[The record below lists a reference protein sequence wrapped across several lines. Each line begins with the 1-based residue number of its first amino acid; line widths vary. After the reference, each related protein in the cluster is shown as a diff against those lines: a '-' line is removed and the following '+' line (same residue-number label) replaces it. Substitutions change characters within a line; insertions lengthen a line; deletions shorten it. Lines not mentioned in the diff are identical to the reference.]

1 MSACNYSEKYL
12 PLIEKWIQEGTF
24 ETNVKNF
31 FVPEDAEKLLNSMGM
46 DQIGSIPVRSMEV
59 KDVTFNRGVEVN
71 QDSINVIQYYI
82 GNDSQYRRM
91 NTRFKRAMVETA
103 IYNPNNGGSL
113 INANELN
120 GDISFLNEGIIKYK
134 KSLLKSIALFLNEDV
149 GNIDT
154 LSYDELNDLQKTLL
168 SKYRAQMSENDN
180 TDVYDAYV
188 ILSNFD
194 QMLKNFA
201 PYITVVYPNSNHY
214 HPKRYQYE
222 GPSVKHYTGVMSNNE
237 YASAEDNASDIAKIL
252 LEYFSEI
259 DENGNDIEGA
269 PIGIKGFNSAMTK
282 VYTWA
287 KDNGRIS
294 GNTVTDSNALYNII
308 EDYLN
313 LYATKKLPLLHRTYL
328 TSKLRGIQKYI
339 YGGKI
344 EADLVLSL
352 THQLEK
358 TMPSNYVEYNI
369 ALTGV
374 TDLRYLT
381 ERPVLLQK
389 TMLKECINTAIEY
402 WKRNSKAFEDVLKGL
417 KVEVLNSHT
426 ISFNGVE
433 VQINYDGTFTI
444 PDNLAIENLET
455 IIENISQL
463 YVDDDVVRI
472 ANQIY
477 KKSSLIDL
485 YIPIIAPIILRAKG
499 HEVKI
504 NDGKLNDLG
513 RVLSIMYGSDVLNV
527 VKNGAGNSLPLYQ
540 MLCLAYRHK
549 DIHERIEKQG
559 NTIYNDNIIYN
570 NIDNVL
576 NPQIRSG
583 VIHDGKFKSAA
594 ELTTDEVIHIAILYD
609 FYKNLTSGQTIQ
621 EGINKRSGIIGL
633 QSHVYSDKNKHFIQM
648 FDLEKSWKYKDE
660 NGELIEIVPAEI
672 LRNYIDGK
680 SDNLDS
686 LITAIWQSQKW
697 QLNSLVSKI
706 LSDYR
711 KVFKNETFE
720 KLDDVKAK
728 ISKYKNIDELR
739 EAFVA
744 AGIEFKEEIHASKV
758 SKKWSIN
765 ESLVYLLKQFDS
777 FESTK
782 KFITE
787 IQFERFKSDASKA
800 IDTIKNELTTSGD
813 SVDVD
818 RMLFAYFITDI
829 LFTNNYNQMMV
840 GQVFAHP
847 NKNKRKIDDI
857 KSDLRNTIY
866 KGNKDVTDA
875 QLTAEAQ
882 GIFESE
888 SFASRWI
895 GQVKRMVIYGATYHS
910 YAQGLDDGV
919 SEFVKTAVIEDLPVE
934 TFSIT
939 GLYKDD
945 NDSMDGSGLTHPIFS
960 RLQNRSL
967 LDAAVGANK
976 KTIYHDIDG
985 RYGTPTLLK
994 WAEYEITNEKRRN
1007 SHSVSLEKIYKK
1019 MSSFAI
1025 GNDVNVGISPDN
1037 LYYRDQKTGDHYR
1050 IDYIAIENGVGTII
1064 RTKVNENGVEI
1075 RNEDI
1080 NGNLD
1085 YDTEISM
1092 PITTI
1097 YDIDQ
1102 LLGGAWAETLI
1113 DDRLEFTET
1122 NLDLLTKIVC
1132 DNKLKDHMIGWLV
1145 NKSGMKV
1152 GWSNLNTKSAWTDD
1166 KPLRYTT
1173 LSTRFGGLQMNADH
1187 ELDQAEVT
1195 EMTQVISALEQM
1207 GVMHDVVA
1215 NIYREIGSVCYDSIK
1230 DVIQASETDLEKL
1243 YQIYGKAIIESFN
1256 SGTKDTLGLAQ
1267 SFCALAQKSLQDNKI
1282 TYRIPF
1288 SSSSIN
1294 GIFNSTVTS
1303 QLIRKAIRR
1312 HYSGVAA
1319 VLNPSYNIIEYYSV
1333 GGMQYRK
1340 EELFD
1345 VIKERC
1351 IAIGAP
1357 SLMNYKSVDDFIN
1370 ETQFVI
1376 GNTVVP
1382 NPFVEETTVDQ
1393 IDFEDTV
1400 ILIDENGKY
1409 TTPIKID
1416 NLEKYHLVKTDSRR
1430 ILRHTLRPQN
1440 LKGSNTTFVI
1450 NNQTHSVYESP
1461 YTLALRYFVNNNKS
1475 GAVDAVSFKNE
1486 LTTYFNEKY
1495 GNIFGDVTIQ
1505 AEYISDTIINLIN
1518 EFQINNPGIDVFK
1531 HINIFKKYLLKKQ
1544 QNLLNTLSEGKA
1556 FDWYGNQYIPKDVKV
1571 HAAQIGM
1578 GKKYA
1583 KEFGLRKG
1591 DSIARIKREGAGFFY
1606 RRIGEAFTNNWS
1618 TNAQYDHVLY
1628 DGNGEKIYVKV
1639 LKTEAERNAYK
1650 NPENMTLVSNTDYVV
1665 IDGAIYHGSE
1675 ELCSNEGKE
1684 IWAYEDERGRK
1695 FNLFIVDSYE
1705 RLQELWNTHEYVHRE
1720 DNYTEDNYEELIEF
1734 TNQKRKNPIIPSQWH
1749 SIDELLAKLNE
1760 WENVAINKRKEK
1772 WAEEKYQTFLTSL
1785 QFVGARIPCQNMTS
1799 FAPMEVV
1806 IFSDVEENEIYLPS
1820 MVTWLE
1826 GADYDIDKTYL
1837 LGYSVDSKGRIH
1849 TEGESKKYASDVLK
1863 NHVVS
1868 GMLSVITNPKT
1879 QINLTTPLSVEN
1891 MQNLAARSILGAA
1904 ARRMTPYNSAC
1915 KYMMQIE
1922 NMVGKNVIGN
1932 VATAIKSFFAL
1943 NYVYNEAFNNI
1954 FKALANGD
1962 FTTAQE
1968 LLNKYSFKDSYG
1980 NYRTLANVNM
1990 DAFDNINWNALPENI
2005 RIPLL
2010 EIYNWQAGLDDQ
2022 SLMLAEL
2029 LNVATDNAKELILKK
2044 INADTN
2050 WVDIYTSAFV
2060 LGEDLN
2066 TIGSFM
2072 ISPEISELISKY
2084 SSSLFDPD
2092 ASFETKIQFIEKN
2105 ISEADTPSKKYA
2117 YTELLERVKI
2127 AEELRIL
2134 GKILKINQGM
2144 PTNTADFYEYISKIE
2159 YYIESRLNK
2168 QLIDKY
2174 NGVRNLTSEE
2184 WIGRK
2189 KYYDATIFPYK
2200 NAFKLLKSA
2209 IKKYGYPYEIEDLL
2223 NSDKTELKPELEKA
2237 VTTFENT
2244 MRSLGY
2250 IGHSYWRDY
2259 KAVQEAYSE
2268 WYEDLGKVI
2277 NELKE
2282 NWKKFSI
2289 VRFVKDEDYA
2299 QTTISEYESTK
2310 VKFNI
2315 LDVLKSLPHF
2325 NEMYKVLALNDRIL
2339 TVLSKRN
2346 EIESKVWQKAIHKY
2360 SNGNADIL
2368 MTTPNK
2374 SERKI
2379 LKSLVDDA
2387 LIQTWLTTG
2396 LTDFYLSS
2404 PDGTRLDF
2412 DGNLSIS
2419 KLKSFI
2425 ETSIIPRLRNN
2436 KFIINGQNID
2446 TKSNEFVRRLT
2457 FGKHN
2462 GESIFKLP
2470 FNMSEIDSNPGIKQ
2484 EYEKI
2489 LQAFGELRNIHL
2501 EGGLTIVDVFYLYN
2515 LIVHKDHFGRNSLT
2529 RLFEDLISSKDGEK
2543 LLVFKFNEW
2552 LETINEQEIVD
2563 KVLSSWGASHRI
2575 DFSLTENSTQI
2586 YISTNPLNKSIPFY
2600 SGKANGSDSAWGL
2613 YLRQQGFIVKDYTVD
2628 DWRALS
2634 AEQKGYYEQL
2644 YQATINLIGTEG
2656 WPADSYPGELTRR
2669 DMIQADSATSIF
2681 AIGTL
2686 SNSGKVNGGTKYA
2699 TYAAISQGKPVYLFN
2714 LNNNSWYWYDYNSS
2728 SFIRMNDKP
2737 NLISG
2742 AAVIGTRDDKS
2753 KIGAEALRASGH
2765 EAIKDIIDRSL
2776 KLSTPKTRTVKY
2788 TPKGQT
2794 EQTYTIIGAKIFNNG
2809 GNEVYSD
2816 ENSGHRKLIFV
2827 ELALQEKRAV
2837 KVEYRNVTYV
2847 VNDRNQIFST
2857 SSNKIVYQ
2865 NENDGNRG
2873 VILEKAKEEF
2883 AKLQNVGKSI
2893 NINTISTKTEAF
2905 GVVFPKQGKTS
2916 QALKSEYQQWQI
2928 DNPNGIVAYRVKF
2941 PYNTIEE
2948 VQLGHIGNPFSENA
2962 RGANTVQQFYDW
2974 LVTGNN
2980 FGNEKATDEYRRAI
2994 ISKLLSTPA
3003 NSPILYY
3010 TELNRPSHAT
3020 VLGYLIANKQLL
3032 SNQSSPR
3039 VEIYQG
3045 YWTRKEVESQT
3056 DKIFLFG
3063 DNTDDRVNTHYVPSR
3078 TQAVI
3083 RGLDNAIGIDTKK
3096 NRGTSESSYFTDAD
3110 FDIFKAQV
3118 DESIQRA
3125 IDSGKTIVIPAD
3137 GIGTGKA
3144 ELDKRAPKLFAYLQQ
3159 RLDELK
3165 SLSSTSPV
3173 QFDDSID
3180 ISEESIEEEPVTIGF
3195 DNTVERIDN
3204 ETDFS
3209 ITQDEV
3215 ESILST
3221 PKVIPTGQYKYI
3233 QSLAGKQFSST
3244 EAAVIYYVLE
3254 IAKLDPNTNFEILS
3268 KIDKAQQEILNG
3280 LNSDQ
3285 IAELFEVATK
3295 DLKMSE
3301 WNKDLMT
3308 KLNLG
3313 MLELN
3318 RILTDI
3324 MEDSLH
3330 IDSDYIAEREEILRN
3345 ATINLNPTPVYQTT
3359 PSKQSKLIEVV
3370 RQANEKGVK
3379 GIHIVSHSDLINED
3393 IYIRSANGFVR
3404 NGEIYINIDRA
3415 GDDTVIHEFGH
3426 LYLADAKVNNREKYY
3441 ELLEKVRQ
3449 TKLWSDMKTW
3459 KAYANKIGSDF
3470 DEEVLATMIGD
3481 YYKSE
3486 FGTDYKYTDLVK
3498 EALSLVDGGFIDLI
3512 NSEILP
3518 DLGDTFITNYAL
3530 SQRTATLKHKLVSD
3544 NILKENCL

>member
-12 PLIEKWIQEGTF
+12 PLIEKWKQEGTF
-24 ETNVKNF
+24 ETNVKNL

-46 DQIGSIPVRSMEV
+46 DQIGSVPVRSMEV
-59 KDVTFNRGVEVN
+59 KDVTFNKGVEVN
-71 QDSINVIQYYI
+71 QDSINVVQYYI

-91 NTRFKRAMVETA
+91 NARFKRAMVETA

-120 GDISFLNEGIIKYK
+120 VDISFLNEGIIKYK
-134 KSLLKSIALFLNEDV
+134 KSLLKSIALFLNEEI

-168 SKYRAQMSENDN
+168 SKYKAQISENDN
-180 TDVYDAYV
+180 TDVYDAYI

-222 GPSVKHYTGVMSNNE
+222 GPSVKHYTGVMSNDE

-252 LEYFSEI
+252 LEYFSEV

-294 GNTVTDSNALYNII
+294 GNTVTDSNTLYNII

-358 TMPSNYVEYNI
+358 TMPSNYIEYNI
-369 ALTGV
+369 TLTGA

-389 TMLKECINTAIEY
+389 TMLIECMNTAIDY
-402 WKRNSKAFEDVLKGL
+402 WKHNSNTFKDVLEGI
-417 KVEVLNSHT
+417 EVKQLNSHT
-426 ISFNGVE
+426 YIISFNGVE
-433 VQINYDGTFTI
+433 VQVNSDGTISIPNNSTI
-444 PDNLAIENLET
+444 ANFGS

-463 YVDDDVVRI
+463 YVDPDVERI

-477 KKSSLIDL
+477 TKSSLIDL
-485 YIPIIAPIILRAKG
+485 YMPIIAPIILRAKG
-499 HEVKI
+499 HDVKF
-504 NDGKLNDLG
+504 NDGKINDLG

-540 MLCLAYRHK
+540 MLCLAYRHR
-549 DIHERIEKQG
+549 DIHERIEKQE
-559 NTIYNDNIIYN
+559 NTIYNDNIIYS
-570 NIDNVL
+570 NIKNVL

-583 VIHDGKFKSAA
+583 VIHNGKFKSAA

-609 FYKNLTSGQTIQ
+609 FYKNLTSEQTIQ

-633 QSHVYSDKNKHFIQM
+633 QSHVYSDKNKHFVQM
-648 FDLEKSWKYKDE
+648 FDLNKSWKYRDE
-660 NGELIEIVPAEI
+660 NEELIQIIPAEI

-686 LITAIWQSQKW
+686 LITAIWQSQKG
-697 QLNSLVSKI
+697 QLNSLVSQI
-706 LSDYR
+706 LSNYR

-758 SKKWSIN
+758 SGKWSIN

-800 IDTIKNELTTSGD
+800 IDTIKNELTTTGD

-866 KGNKDVTDA
+866 KGNKDVTDT

-945 NDSMDGSGLTHPIFS
+945 NDSMDGSGFTHPIFS

-1025 GNDVNVGISPDN
+1025 GNDVNVEISPDN
-1037 LYYRDQKTGDHYR
+1037 LYYRDQKTSNHYR
-1050 IDYIAIENGVGTII
+1050 IDYIAIKNGVGTII

-1075 RNEDI
+1075 RNEDV

-1102 LLGGAWAETLI
+1102 LLGGAWAETLT

-1166 KPLRYTT
+1166 NPLRYTT

-1267 SFCALAQKSLQDNKI
+1267 SFCTLAQKSLQDNKI

-1357 SLMNYKSVDDFIN
+1357 SLMNYKSIDDFIN
-1370 ETQFVI
+1370 EIQFEI
-1376 GNTVVP
+1376 RGKIYP

-1400 ILIDENGKY
+1400 ILIDENGNY

-1416 NLEKYHLVKTDSRR
+1416 NLEKYHLVKIDSRR
-1430 ILRHTLRPQN
+1430 ILRHTLRPKN

-1495 GNIFGDVTIQ
+1495 GSIFGDVTVH

-1544 QNLLNTLSEGKA
+1544 QNLLNALSEGKA

-1639 LKTEAERNAYK
+1639 LKSEAERNAYK

-1665 IDGAIYHGSE
+1665 IDGTIYHESE

-1684 IWAYEDERGRK
+1684 LWAYEDERGRK

-1720 DNYTEDNYEELIEF
+1720 DNYTEDNYEKLIEF
-1734 TNQKRKNPIIPSQWH
+1734 TNQKRQNPIIPSQWN

-1760 WENVAINKRKEK
+1760 WENNTINKRKEK

-1837 LGYSVDSKGRIH
+1837 LGYSVDNKGRIH
-1849 TEGESKKYASDVLK
+1849 IEGESKKYASDILK

-1954 FKALANGD
+1954 FKAIANGD
-1962 FTTAQE
+1962 FITAQE

-1980 NYRTLANVNM
+1980 KYRTLANVNM
-1990 DAFDNINWNALPENI
+1990 DAFDNIDWNALPENI
-2005 RIPLL
+2005 KIPLL

-2029 LNVATDNAKELILKK
+2029 LNVATDFL
-2044 INADTN
+2044 
-2050 WVDIYTSAFV
+2050 
-2060 LGEDLN
+2060 
-2066 TIGSFM
+2066 
-2072 ISPEISELISKY
+2072 SE
-2084 SSSLFDPD
+2084 
-2092 ASFETKIQFIEKN
+2092 N
-2105 ISEADTPSKKYA
+2105 
-2117 YTELLERVKI
+2117 
-2127 AEELRIL
+2127 
-2134 GKILKINQGM
+2134 
-2144 PTNTADFYEYISKIE
+2144 
-2159 YYIESRLNK
+2159 
-2168 QLIDKY
+2168 
-2174 NGVRNLTSEE
+2174 
-2184 WIGRK
+2184 
-2189 KYYDATIFPYK
+2189 
-2200 NAFKLLKSA
+2200 
-2209 IKKYGYPYEIEDLL
+2209 
-2223 NSDKTELKPELEKA
+2223 
-2237 VTTFENT
+2237 
-2244 MRSLGY
+2244 
-2250 IGHSYWRDY
+2250 
-2259 KAVQEAYSE
+2259 
-2268 WYEDLGKVI
+2268 
-2277 NELKE
+2277 
-2282 NWKKFSI
+2282 
-2289 VRFVKDEDYA
+2289 
-2299 QTTISEYESTK
+2299 
-2310 VKFNI
+2310 
-2315 LDVLKSLPHF
+2315 
-2325 NEMYKVLALNDRIL
+2325 
-2339 TVLSKRN
+2339 
-2346 EIESKVWQKAIHKY
+2346 
-2360 SNGNADIL
+2360 
-2368 MTTPNK
+2368 
-2374 SERKI
+2374 
-2379 LKSLVDDA
+2379 
-2387 LIQTWLTTG
+2387 
-2396 LTDFYLSS
+2396 
-2404 PDGTRLDF
+2404 
-2412 DGNLSIS
+2412 
-2419 KLKSFI
+2419 
-2425 ETSIIPRLRNN
+2425 
-2436 KFIINGQNID
+2436 
-2446 TKSNEFVRRLT
+2446 
-2457 FGKHN
+2457 
-2462 GESIFKLP
+2462 
-2470 FNMSEIDSNPGIKQ
+2470 
-2484 EYEKI
+2484 
-2489 LQAFGELRNIHL
+2489 
-2501 EGGLTIVDVFYLYN
+2501 N
-2515 LIVHKDHFGRNSLT
+2515 LI
-2529 RLFEDLISSKDGEK
+2529 
-2543 LLVFKFNEW
+2543 
-2552 LETINEQEIVD
+2552 
-2563 KVLSSWGASHRI
+2563 
-2575 DFSLTENSTQI
+2575 
-2586 YISTNPLNKSIPFY
+2586 
-2600 SGKANGSDSAWGL
+2600 
-2613 YLRQQGFIVKDYTVD
+2613 
-2628 DWRALS
+2628 
-2634 AEQKGYYEQL
+2634 
-2644 YQATINLIGTEG
+2644 
-2656 WPADSYPGELTRR
+2656 
-2669 DMIQADSATSIF
+2669 
-2681 AIGTL
+2681 
-2686 SNSGKVNGGTKYA
+2686 
-2699 TYAAISQGKPVYLFN
+2699 
-2714 LNNNSWYWYDYNSS
+2714 
-2728 SFIRMNDKP
+2728 
-2737 NLISG
+2737 
-2742 AAVIGTRDDKS
+2742 
-2753 KIGAEALRASGH
+2753 
-2765 EAIKDIIDRSL
+2765 
-2776 KLSTPKTRTVKY
+2776 
-2788 TPKGQT
+2788 
-2794 EQTYTIIGAKIFNNG
+2794 
-2809 GNEVYSD
+2809 
-2816 ENSGHRKLIFV
+2816 
-2827 ELALQEKRAV
+2827 
-2837 KVEYRNVTYV
+2837 
-2847 VNDRNQIFST
+2847 
-2857 SSNKIVYQ
+2857 
-2865 NENDGNRG
+2865 
-2873 VILEKAKEEF
+2873 
-2883 AKLQNVGKSI
+2883 
-2893 NINTISTKTEAF
+2893 
-2905 GVVFPKQGKTS
+2905 
-2916 QALKSEYQQWQI
+2916 
-2928 DNPNGIVAYRVKF
+2928 
-2941 PYNTIEE
+2941 
-2948 VQLGHIGNPFSENA
+2948 
-2962 RGANTVQQFYDW
+2962 
-2974 LVTGNN
+2974 
-2980 FGNEKATDEYRRAI
+2980 
-2994 ISKLLSTPA
+2994 
-3003 NSPILYY
+3003 
-3010 TELNRPSHAT
+3010 
-3020 VLGYLIANKQLL
+3020 
-3032 SNQSSPR
+3032 
-3039 VEIYQG
+3039 
-3045 YWTRKEVESQT
+3045 
-3056 DKIFLFG
+3056 
-3063 DNTDDRVNTHYVPSR
+3063 
-3078 TQAVI
+3078 
-3083 RGLDNAIGIDTKK
+3083 
-3096 NRGTSESSYFTDAD
+3096 
-3110 FDIFKAQV
+3110 
-3118 DESIQRA
+3118 
-3125 IDSGKTIVIPAD
+3125 
-3137 GIGTGKA
+3137 
-3144 ELDKRAPKLFAYLQQ
+3144 
-3159 RLDELK
+3159 
-3165 SLSSTSPV
+3165 
-3173 QFDDSID
+3173 
-3180 ISEESIEEEPVTIGF
+3180 
-3195 DNTVERIDN
+3195 
-3204 ETDFS
+3204 
-3209 ITQDEV
+3209 
-3215 ESILST
+3215 ILS
-3221 PKVIPTGQYKYI
+3221 Y
-3233 QSLAGKQFSST
+3233 
-3244 EAAVIYYVLE
+3244 
-3254 IAKLDPNTNFEILS
+3254 
-3268 KIDKAQQEILNG
+3268 
-3280 LNSDQ
+3280 
-3285 IAELFEVATK
+3285 
-3295 DLKMSE
+3295 
-3301 WNKDLMT
+3301 
-3308 KLNLG
+3308 
-3313 MLELN
+3313 
-3318 RILTDI
+3318 
-3324 MEDSLH
+3324 
-3330 IDSDYIAEREEILRN
+3330 
-3345 ATINLNPTPVYQTT
+3345 
-3359 PSKQSKLIEVV
+3359 
-3370 RQANEKGVK
+3370 
-3379 GIHIVSHSDLINED
+3379 
-3393 IYIRSANGFVR
+3393 
-3404 NGEIYINIDRA
+3404 
-3415 GDDTVIHEFGH
+3415 
-3426 LYLADAKVNNREKYY
+3426 
-3441 ELLEKVRQ
+3441 
-3449 TKLWSDMKTW
+3449 
-3459 KAYANKIGSDF
+3459 
-3470 DEEVLATMIGD
+3470 
-3481 YYKSE
+3481 
-3486 FGTDYKYTDLVK
+3486 
-3498 EALSLVDGGFIDLI
+3498 
-3512 NSEILP
+3512 
-3518 DLGDTFITNYAL
+3518 
-3530 SQRTATLKHKLVSD
+3530 
-3544 NILKENCL
+3544 

>member
-12 PLIEKWIQEGTF
+12 PLIEKWKQEGTF
-24 ETNVKNF
+24 EINVPQF

-46 DQIGSIPVRSMEV
+46 DRIGSIPVRSMEV
-59 KDVTFNRGVEVN
+59 KNVTFNKGVEVN
-71 QDSINVIQYYI
+71 QDSINIVQYYI

-91 NTRFKRAMVETA
+91 NARFKRAMVETA

-120 GDISFLNEGIIKYK
+120 GDISFLNDGIIKYK
-134 KSLLKSIALFLNEDV
+134 KSLLKSISLFLNEEI
-149 GNIDT
+149 GNIDS
-154 LSYDELNDLQKTLL
+154 LNYDELNNLQKILL
-168 SKYRAQMSENDN
+168 SKYRAQMSETDN

-222 GPSVKHYTGVMSNNE
+222 GPSVKHYTGVMSNDE

-252 LEYFSEI
+252 LEYFSEV
-259 DENGNDIEGA
+259 DENGNDIEAA

-287 KDNGRIS
+287 KDKGRIS
-294 GNTVTDSNALYNII
+294 GNTVTDSNTLYNII

-358 TMPSNYVEYNI
+358 TMPSNYIEYNI
-369 ALTGV
+369 TLTGT
-374 TDLRYLT
+374 TDMRYLT

-389 TMLKECINTAIEY
+389 TMLKECMNTAIDY
-402 WKRNSKAFEDVLKGL
+402 WKNNRNAFEDVLKGL
-417 KVEVLNSHT
+417 KIKVLNSNT
-426 ISFNGVE
+426 ISFNDVE
-433 VQINYDGTFTI
+433 VKINHDGTFDLLNNST
-444 PDNLAIENLET
+444 IENFES

-463 YVDDDVVRI
+463 YVDPDVERI

-477 KKSSLIDL
+477 KKSSLNDPYTLLDL
-485 YIPIIAPIILRAKG
+485 YMPIIAPIILRAKNY
-499 HEVKI
+499 EVKV

-549 DIHERIEKQG
+549 DIYKRIKNQED
-559 NTIYNDNIIYN
+559 TIYNDNIIYN
-570 NIDNVL
+570 NISNVL

-583 VIHDGKFKSAA
+583 VIHNGKFKSAA

-633 QSHVYSDKNKHFIQM
+633 QSHVYSDKNKHFVQM
-648 FDLEKSWKYKDE
+648 FDLDATWQYTDE
-660 NGELIEIVPAEI
+660 NEESIQIVPAEI

-680 SDNLDS
+680 SDNLDF

-711 KVFKNETFE
+711 KVFKNDTFE

-758 SKKWSIN
+758 SGKWSIN

-782 KFITE
+782 KFVTE

-800 IDTIKNELTTSGD
+800 IDTIKKELTATGD

-847 NKNKRKIDDI
+847 NKNQRKIDNI

-945 NDSMDGSGLTHPIFS
+945 NDSMDGSGFTHPIFS

-1025 GNDVNVGISPDN
+1025 GNGVDVKIKPDN

-1050 IDYIAIENGVGTII
+1050 IDYIVIENGVGTII

-1075 RNEDI
+1075 RNEDV

-1357 SLMNYKSVDDFIN
+1357 SLMNYKSIDDFIN
-1370 ETQFVI
+1370 EIQFEI
-1376 GNTVVP
+1376 GGKIYP

-1400 ILIDENGKY
+1400 ILIDENGNY
-1409 TTPIKID
+1409 TPPIKID

-1440 LKGSNTTFVI
+1440 LKGSNTTFII

-1475 GAVDAVSFKNE
+1475 GAVDTVSFKNE

-1505 AEYISDTIINLIN
+1505 AEYISDIIINLIN

-1544 QNLLNTLSEGKA
+1544 QNLLNALSEGKA
-1556 FDWYGNQYIPKDVKV
+1556 FDWYGNQYIPKNVKV

-1606 RRIGEAFTNNWS
+1606 RRIGEVFTNNWS

-1650 NPENMTLVSNTDYVV
+1650 NPGNMTLVSNTDYIV
-1665 IDGAIYHGSE
+1665 IDGTIYYGNE

-1684 IWAYEDERGRK
+1684 VWAYEDERGRK

-1720 DNYTEDNYEELIEF
+1720 DNYTEDNYLELIEI
-1734 TNQKRKNPIIPSQWH
+1734 TNQKRKNPIIPSQWT
-1749 SIDELLAKLNE
+1749 SIDELLTKLNS
-1760 WENVAINKRKEK
+1760 WENDAINKRKEK

-1849 TEGESKKYASDVLK
+1849 TEGESKKYASDILK

-1943 NYVYNEAFNNI
+1943 NYVYNEAFSNI

-1968 LLNKYSFKDSYG
+1968 LLNKYTFIDSNG

-1990 DAFDNINWNALPENI
+1990 DAFDSINWNALPENI
-2005 RIPLL
+2005 KTPLL

-2029 LNVATDNAKELILKK
+2029 LNVATDFYQK
-2044 INADTN
+2044 I
-2050 WVDIYTSAFV
+2050 IKLF
-2060 LGEDLN
+2060 
-2066 TIGSFM
+2066 
-2072 ISPEISELISKY
+2072 SEL
-2084 SSSLFDPD
+2084 
-2092 ASFETKIQFIEKN
+2092 A
-2105 ISEADTPSKKYA
+2105 
-2117 YTELLERVKI
+2117 
-2127 AEELRIL
+2127 
-2134 GKILKINQGM
+2134 
-2144 PTNTADFYEYISKIE
+2144 
-2159 YYIESRLNK
+2159 
-2168 QLIDKY
+2168 
-2174 NGVRNLTSEE
+2174 
-2184 WIGRK
+2184 
-2189 KYYDATIFPYK
+2189 
-2200 NAFKLLKSA
+2200 KSV
-2209 IKKYGYPYEIEDLL
+2209 
-2223 NSDKTELKPELEKA
+2223 NS
-2237 VTTFENT
+2237 V
-2244 MRSLGY
+2244 
-2250 IGHSYWRDY
+2250 
-2259 KAVQEAYSE
+2259 
-2268 WYEDLGKVI
+2268 
-2277 NELKE
+2277 
-2282 NWKKFSI
+2282 
-2289 VRFVKDEDYA
+2289 
-2299 QTTISEYESTK
+2299 
-2310 VKFNI
+2310 
-2315 LDVLKSLPHF
+2315 
-2325 NEMYKVLALNDRIL
+2325 
-2339 TVLSKRN
+2339 
-2346 EIESKVWQKAIHKY
+2346 
-2360 SNGNADIL
+2360 
-2368 MTTPNK
+2368 
-2374 SERKI
+2374 
-2379 LKSLVDDA
+2379 
-2387 LIQTWLTTG
+2387 
-2396 LTDFYLSS
+2396 
-2404 PDGTRLDF
+2404 
-2412 DGNLSIS
+2412 
-2419 KLKSFI
+2419 
-2425 ETSIIPRLRNN
+2425 
-2436 KFIINGQNID
+2436 
-2446 TKSNEFVRRLT
+2446 
-2457 FGKHN
+2457 
-2462 GESIFKLP
+2462 
-2470 FNMSEIDSNPGIKQ
+2470 
-2484 EYEKI
+2484 
-2489 LQAFGELRNIHL
+2489 
-2501 EGGLTIVDVFYLYN
+2501 
-2515 LIVHKDHFGRNSLT
+2515 
-2529 RLFEDLISSKDGEK
+2529 
-2543 LLVFKFNEW
+2543 
-2552 LETINEQEIVD
+2552 
-2563 KVLSSWGASHRI
+2563 
-2575 DFSLTENSTQI
+2575 
-2586 YISTNPLNKSIPFY
+2586 
-2600 SGKANGSDSAWGL
+2600 
-2613 YLRQQGFIVKDYTVD
+2613 
-2628 DWRALS
+2628 
-2634 AEQKGYYEQL
+2634 
-2644 YQATINLIGTEG
+2644 
-2656 WPADSYPGELTRR
+2656 
-2669 DMIQADSATSIF
+2669 
-2681 AIGTL
+2681 
-2686 SNSGKVNGGTKYA
+2686 NSG
-2699 TYAAISQGKPVYLFN
+2699 
-2714 LNNNSWYWYDYNSS
+2714 
-2728 SFIRMNDKP
+2728 
-2737 NLISG
+2737 
-2742 AAVIGTRDDKS
+2742 
-2753 KIGAEALRASGH
+2753 EALEH
-2765 EAIKDIIDRSL
+2765 
-2776 KLSTPKTRTVKY
+2776 
-2788 TPKGQT
+2788 
-2794 EQTYTIIGAKIFNNG
+2794 
-2809 GNEVYSD
+2809 
-2816 ENSGHRKLIFV
+2816 
-2827 ELALQEKRAV
+2827 
-2837 KVEYRNVTYV
+2837 
-2847 VNDRNQIFST
+2847 
-2857 SSNKIVYQ
+2857 
-2865 NENDGNRG
+2865 
-2873 VILEKAKEEF
+2873 
-2883 AKLQNVGKSI
+2883 
-2893 NINTISTKTEAF
+2893 INTK
-2905 GVVFPKQGKTS
+2905 
-2916 QALKSEYQQWQI
+2916 
-2928 DNPNGIVAYRVKF
+2928 
-2941 PYNTIEE
+2941 
-2948 VQLGHIGNPFSENA
+2948 
-2962 RGANTVQQFYDW
+2962 
-2974 LVTGNN
+2974 
-2980 FGNEKATDEYRRAI
+2980 
-2994 ISKLLSTPA
+2994 
-3003 NSPILYY
+3003 
-3010 TELNRPSHAT
+3010 
-3020 VLGYLIANKQLL
+3020 
-3032 SNQSSPR
+3032 
-3039 VEIYQG
+3039 
-3045 YWTRKEVESQT
+3045 
-3056 DKIFLFG
+3056 
-3063 DNTDDRVNTHYVPSR
+3063 
-3078 TQAVI
+3078 
-3083 RGLDNAIGIDTKK
+3083 
-3096 NRGTSESSYFTDAD
+3096 
-3110 FDIFKAQV
+3110 
-3118 DESIQRA
+3118 
-3125 IDSGKTIVIPAD
+3125 
-3137 GIGTGKA
+3137 
-3144 ELDKRAPKLFAYLQQ
+3144 
-3159 RLDELK
+3159 
-3165 SLSSTSPV
+3165 
-3173 QFDDSID
+3173 
-3180 ISEESIEEEPVTIGF
+3180 
-3195 DNTVERIDN
+3195 
-3204 ETDFS
+3204 
-3209 ITQDEV
+3209 
-3215 ESILST
+3215 
-3221 PKVIPTGQYKYI
+3221 
-3233 QSLAGKQFSST
+3233 
-3244 EAAVIYYVLE
+3244 
-3254 IAKLDPNTNFEILS
+3254 
-3268 KIDKAQQEILNG
+3268 
-3280 LNSDQ
+3280 
-3285 IAELFEVATK
+3285 
-3295 DLKMSE
+3295 
-3301 WNKDLMT
+3301 
-3308 KLNLG
+3308 
-3313 MLELN
+3313 
-3318 RILTDI
+3318 
-3324 MEDSLH
+3324 
-3330 IDSDYIAEREEILRN
+3330 
-3345 ATINLNPTPVYQTT
+3345 
-3359 PSKQSKLIEVV
+3359 
-3370 RQANEKGVK
+3370 
-3379 GIHIVSHSDLINED
+3379 
-3393 IYIRSANGFVR
+3393 
-3404 NGEIYINIDRA
+3404 
-3415 GDDTVIHEFGH
+3415 
-3426 LYLADAKVNNREKYY
+3426 
-3441 ELLEKVRQ
+3441 
-3449 TKLWSDMKTW
+3449 
-3459 KAYANKIGSDF
+3459 
-3470 DEEVLATMIGD
+3470 
-3481 YYKSE
+3481 
-3486 FGTDYKYTDLVK
+3486 
-3498 EALSLVDGGFIDLI
+3498 
-3512 NSEILP
+3512 
-3518 DLGDTFITNYAL
+3518 
-3530 SQRTATLKHKLVSD
+3530 
-3544 NILKENCL
+3544 

>member
-12 PLIEKWIQEGTF
+12 PLIEKWKQEGTF

-46 DQIGSIPVRSMEV
+46 DRIGSVPVRSMEV
-59 KDVTFNRGVEVN
+59 KDVTFNKGVEVN
-71 QDSINVIQYYI
+71 QDSINVVQYYI
-82 GNDSQYRRM
+82 GNDSQYKRM

-154 LSYDELNDLQKTLL
+154 LNYDELNDLQKTLL

-389 TMLKECINTAIEY
+389 TMLKECMNTAIEY
-402 WKRNSKAFEDVLKGL
+402 WKRNSNAFKDVLEGI
-417 KVEVLNSHT
+417 EVKQLNSHIYV

-433 VQINYDGTFTI
+433 VQVNYDGTITI
-444 PDNLAIENLET
+444 SNNLTIENFGA

-463 YVDDDVVRI
+463 YVDPDVERI

-485 YIPIIAPIILRAKG
+485 YMPIIAPIILRAKG
-499 HEVKI
+499 YEVKF

-549 DIHERIEKQG
+549 DIYERIEKQG
-559 NTIYNDNIIYN
+559 NTIYDDNIIYS
-570 NIDNVL
+570 NINNVL

-875 QLTAEAQ
+875 QLTAEAH

-919 SEFVKTAVIEDLPVE
+919 SEFVKTAIIEDLPVE

-1075 RNEDI
+1075 RNEDV

-1132 DNKLKDHMIGWLV
+1132 DNKLKDYMIGWLV

-1382 NPFVEETTVDQ
+1382 NPFVEETTIDQ

-1400 ILIDENGKY
+1400 ILVNEDGSHTN
-1409 TTPIKID
+1409 PIKID

-1475 GAVDAVSFKNE
+1475 GAVDAISFKNE

-1544 QNLLNTLSEGKA
+1544 QNLLNALSEGKA

-1684 IWAYEDERGRK
+1684 IWAYEDERGRR

-1720 DNYTEDNYEELIEF
+1720 DNYTEDNYEELIEL
-1734 TNQKRKNPIIPSQWH
+1734 TNTKRKNPIIPAQWG
-1749 SIDELLAKLNE
+1749 STEELLAKLNN
-1760 WENVAINKRKEK
+1760 WENEAINKRKWN

-1849 TEGESKKYASDVLK
+1849 IEGESKKYASDVLK

-1968 LLNKYSFKDSYG
+1968 LLNKYSFKDSNG

-2005 RIPLL
+2005 KIPLL

-2029 LNVATDNAKELILKK
+2029 LNVATD
-2044 INADTN
+2044 
-2050 WVDIYTSAFV
+2050 F
-2060 LGEDLN
+2060 
-2066 TIGSFM
+2066 
-2072 ISPEISELISKY
+2072 
-2084 SSSLFDPD
+2084 
-2092 ASFETKIQFIEKN
+2092 
-2105 ISEADTPSKKYA
+2105 
-2117 YTELLERVKI
+2117 
-2127 AEELRIL
+2127 
-2134 GKILKINQGM
+2134 
-2144 PTNTADFYEYISKIE
+2144 
-2159 YYIESRLNK
+2159 
-2168 QLIDKY
+2168 
-2174 NGVRNLTSEE
+2174 
-2184 WIGRK
+2184 
-2189 KYYDATIFPYK
+2189 
-2200 NAFKLLKSA
+2200 
-2209 IKKYGYPYEIEDLL
+2209 
-2223 NSDKTELKPELEKA
+2223 
-2237 VTTFENT
+2237 
-2244 MRSLGY
+2244 
-2250 IGHSYWRDY
+2250 
-2259 KAVQEAYSE
+2259 
-2268 WYEDLGKVI
+2268 
-2277 NELKE
+2277 
-2282 NWKKFSI
+2282 
-2289 VRFVKDEDYA
+2289 
-2299 QTTISEYESTK
+2299 
-2310 VKFNI
+2310 
-2315 LDVLKSLPHF
+2315 
-2325 NEMYKVLALNDRIL
+2325 
-2339 TVLSKRN
+2339 
-2346 EIESKVWQKAIHKY
+2346 
-2360 SNGNADIL
+2360 
-2368 MTTPNK
+2368 
-2374 SERKI
+2374 
-2379 LKSLVDDA
+2379 
-2387 LIQTWLTTG
+2387 
-2396 LTDFYLSS
+2396 
-2404 PDGTRLDF
+2404 
-2412 DGNLSIS
+2412 
-2419 KLKSFI
+2419 
-2425 ETSIIPRLRNN
+2425 
-2436 KFIINGQNID
+2436 
-2446 TKSNEFVRRLT
+2446 
-2457 FGKHN
+2457 
-2462 GESIFKLP
+2462 
-2470 FNMSEIDSNPGIKQ
+2470 
-2484 EYEKI
+2484 
-2489 LQAFGELRNIHL
+2489 
-2501 EGGLTIVDVFYLYN
+2501 
-2515 LIVHKDHFGRNSLT
+2515 
-2529 RLFEDLISSKDGEK
+2529 
-2543 LLVFKFNEW
+2543 
-2552 LETINEQEIVD
+2552 
-2563 KVLSSWGASHRI
+2563 
-2575 DFSLTENSTQI
+2575 
-2586 YISTNPLNKSIPFY
+2586 
-2600 SGKANGSDSAWGL
+2600 
-2613 YLRQQGFIVKDYTVD
+2613 
-2628 DWRALS
+2628 
-2634 AEQKGYYEQL
+2634 
-2644 YQATINLIGTEG
+2644 
-2656 WPADSYPGELTRR
+2656 
-2669 DMIQADSATSIF
+2669 
-2681 AIGTL
+2681 
-2686 SNSGKVNGGTKYA
+2686 
-2699 TYAAISQGKPVYLFN
+2699 
-2714 LNNNSWYWYDYNSS
+2714 
-2728 SFIRMNDKP
+2728 FIRK
-2737 NLISG
+2737 
-2742 AAVIGTRDDKS
+2742 
-2753 KIGAEALRASGH
+2753 
-2765 EAIKDIIDRSL
+2765 
-2776 KLSTPKTRTVKY
+2776 
-2788 TPKGQT
+2788 
-2794 EQTYTIIGAKIFNNG
+2794 
-2809 GNEVYSD
+2809 
-2816 ENSGHRKLIFV
+2816 
-2827 ELALQEKRAV
+2827 
-2837 KVEYRNVTYV
+2837 
-2847 VNDRNQIFST
+2847 
-2857 SSNKIVYQ
+2857 
-2865 NENDGNRG
+2865 
-2873 VILEKAKEEF
+2873 
-2883 AKLQNVGKSI
+2883 
-2893 NINTISTKTEAF
+2893 
-2905 GVVFPKQGKTS
+2905 
-2916 QALKSEYQQWQI
+2916 
-2928 DNPNGIVAYRVKF
+2928 
-2941 PYNTIEE
+2941 
-2948 VQLGHIGNPFSENA
+2948 
-2962 RGANTVQQFYDW
+2962 
-2974 LVTGNN
+2974 
-2980 FGNEKATDEYRRAI
+2980 
-2994 ISKLLSTPA
+2994 
-3003 NSPILYY
+3003 
-3010 TELNRPSHAT
+3010 
-3020 VLGYLIANKQLL
+3020 
-3032 SNQSSPR
+3032 
-3039 VEIYQG
+3039 
-3045 YWTRKEVESQT
+3045 
-3056 DKIFLFG
+3056 
-3063 DNTDDRVNTHYVPSR
+3063 
-3078 TQAVI
+3078 
-3083 RGLDNAIGIDTKK
+3083 
-3096 NRGTSESSYFTDAD
+3096 
-3110 FDIFKAQV
+3110 
-3118 DESIQRA
+3118 
-3125 IDSGKTIVIPAD
+3125 
-3137 GIGTGKA
+3137 
-3144 ELDKRAPKLFAYLQQ
+3144 
-3159 RLDELK
+3159 
-3165 SLSSTSPV
+3165 
-3173 QFDDSID
+3173 
-3180 ISEESIEEEPVTIGF
+3180 
-3195 DNTVERIDN
+3195 
-3204 ETDFS
+3204 
-3209 ITQDEV
+3209 
-3215 ESILST
+3215 
-3221 PKVIPTGQYKYI
+3221 
-3233 QSLAGKQFSST
+3233 
-3244 EAAVIYYVLE
+3244 
-3254 IAKLDPNTNFEILS
+3254 
-3268 KIDKAQQEILNG
+3268 
-3280 LNSDQ
+3280 
-3285 IAELFEVATK
+3285 
-3295 DLKMSE
+3295 
-3301 WNKDLMT
+3301 
-3308 KLNLG
+3308 
-3313 MLELN
+3313 
-3318 RILTDI
+3318 
-3324 MEDSLH
+3324 
-3330 IDSDYIAEREEILRN
+3330 
-3345 ATINLNPTPVYQTT
+3345 
-3359 PSKQSKLIEVV
+3359 
-3370 RQANEKGVK
+3370 
-3379 GIHIVSHSDLINED
+3379 
-3393 IYIRSANGFVR
+3393 
-3404 NGEIYINIDRA
+3404 
-3415 GDDTVIHEFGH
+3415 
-3426 LYLADAKVNNREKYY
+3426 
-3441 ELLEKVRQ
+3441 
-3449 TKLWSDMKTW
+3449 
-3459 KAYANKIGSDF
+3459 
-3470 DEEVLATMIGD
+3470 
-3481 YYKSE
+3481 
-3486 FGTDYKYTDLVK
+3486 
-3498 EALSLVDGGFIDLI
+3498 
-3512 NSEILP
+3512 
-3518 DLGDTFITNYAL
+3518 
-3530 SQRTATLKHKLVSD
+3530 
-3544 NILKENCL
+3544 